1 MKKINTVLLN
11 ARKREKEDFV
21 QLATQL
27 ATLKQNGIEDVEAT
41 TKELLNMPEDSI
53 FLLEATDALKK
64 INKDTQDF
72 VAFGNALG
80 NAKLSGLLT
89 EEELAPLDRVYKN
102 LEESIMKIYKI
113 EDVEDLYMEEE

>member
-27 ATLKQNGIEDVEAT
+27 ATLKQNGIDDVEAT
-41 TKELLNMPEDSI
+41 TRELLNMPEDSI
-53 FLLEATDALKK
+53 ILLEAADAMKK

-72 VAFGNALG
+72 VAFGNALT
-80 NAKLSGLLT
+80 NAKSSGLLT
-89 EEELAPLDRVYKN
+89 EEEMAPLDRVYKG
-102 LEESIMKIYKI
+102 LEDSILKLYQID
-113 EDVEDLYMEEE
+113 DVEDLYMEEN